1 MRSRRRRGKS
11 RFLSAEP
18 AFENVGN
25 VEAGIFV
32 WPRIRSEELD
42 STVVCEAEN
51 DGWP

>member
-11 RFLSAEP
+11 QFLSA